1 MKYKLLILLTL
12 LILSCSENANPL
24 SDNIDNN
31 NYINSTLN
39 FTGSDNTLDIITWNI
54 EWFPKNEMTI
64 EYVKESIDSL
74 NVDIIALQ
82 EITSTAELNNLKE
95 SLWGNWEAYRSGY
108 GDYGELSFLIN
119 TDNIVSHNI
128 PYTILG
134 TYYYDFSYREP
145 YVLEFSYNNE
155 NFYLINV
162 HLKCCGNGTLDLNDE
177 TDEETR
183 RYNANQALY
192 NYIISSLNGENV
204 LIVGDYNDLLTD
216 NVDNNV
222 FEIFLNDSENF
233 QFTDYNIANGSQA
246 FWSFPSWPSHL
257 DHILITNELFD
268 NNPLTA
274 TVLIDNSMNGYF
286 ESYEQYISDHRPV
299 GISLYIVP

>member
-134 TYYYDFSYREP
+134 NYSYEFAWREP
-145 YVLEFSYNNE
+145 YVLEFNYNNE

-162 HLKCCGNGTLDLNDE
+162 HLKCCDGS
-177 TDEETR
+177 EER
-183 RYNANQALY
+183 RRIANQALY
-192 NYIISSLNGENV
+192 NYVISSLNTENV
-204 LIVGDYNDLLTD
+204 LIVGDYNDLLID
-216 NVDNNV
+216 NDNV